1 MMMDAVMTQDR
12 YSAVSRALHWSMA
25 LLILYAALSI
35 FIKDEMP
42 RGVIRDFL
50 ATTHRTA
57 GALVLVLL
65 VVRIVWRIFHA
76 PPPLP
81 SSMTAMEM
89 RVAHLAHLSLYIL
102 MGLVT
107 LAGVALTMRRGSTID
122 FGFFQIVS
130 PLEADRA
137 ASKPIKEAH
146 EILAWILFTG
156 IGAHIAATLWHQLIR
171 RDNILARM
179 R

>member
-1 MMMDAVMTQDR
+1 MTDAVIANDR
-12 YSAVSRALHWSMA
+12 YSAVARFLHWSMA

-35 FIKDEMP
+35 FIKDELP
-42 RGVIRDFL
+42 RGMIRDFL
-50 ATTHRTA
+50 STTHRTA
-57 GALVLVLL
+57 GALVLILL
-65 VVRIVWRIFHA
+65 VVRIIWRVFHA

-81 SSMTAMEM
+81 TSMTPMEI
-89 RVAHLAHLSLYIL
+89 RAAHLAHLSLYVL
-102 MGLVT
+102 MALVT
-107 LAGVALTMRRGSTID
+107 IAGVTVTMLRGSTID

-130 PLEADRA
+130 PWPADRA
-137 ASKPIKEAH
+137 ASKPVKEAH

-156 IGAHIAATLWHQLIR
+156 IGAHIAATIWHQAIR

>member
-1 MMMDAVMTQDR
+1 MTDAAIAQDR
-12 YSAVSRALHWSMA
+12 YSAVARALHWSMA

-42 RGVIRDFL
+42 RGMIRDFL
-50 ATTHRTA
+50 STTHRTA

-65 VVRIVWRIFHA
+65 VLRVIWRIFHA

-81 SSMTAMEM
+81 ASMTPLEI

-102 MGLVT
+102 MALVT

-130 PLEADRA
+130 PLPADRA
-137 ASKPIKEAH
+137 ASKPIKEVH

-156 IGAHIAATLWHQLIR
+156 IGAHIAATIWHQFIR